1 MSVDID
7 QRILSVAVMNDYVVT
22 REALLS
28 VHVGRSSINRRVGS
42 TLTPVA
48 YGVYVVGEV
57 NDARLLRASLLAVEG
72 SAAADECAGRLLG
85 LPLRERDV
93 TAIVAPRGRRAS
105 LPEAVRLRSTRH
117 LPAPDIVEIDGM
129 RVTTTERTICDLA
142 RLVPPVKTQHLIEW
156 AVTERRMTAQGFLAC
171 ARAFCRR
178 GRTGSAVVRA
188 LSHELLDGAPLPA
201 SMLERKGSE
210 LFSTPEL
217 ADFELHFV
225 PPWSDGVSGIVDV
238 AWPEAKLIVELDGRR
253 WHSVTAAQNEDR
265 RRDRVAV
272 AHGWTVTRF
281 GWQEVVERPSQV
293 VAEVRHLLRTR
304 RNTSTGAA

>member
-1 MSVDID
+1 MSVGID
-7 QRILSVAVMNDYVVT
+7 QRILSIAAANDYVVT

-28 VHVGRSSINRRVGS
+28 AGVGRSSVHRRVGS

-48 YGVYVVGEV
+48 YGVYVVGHV
-57 NDARLLRASLLAVEG
+57 NGDRLLRASLMAVEG

-85 LPLRERDV
+85 LPLRDREV
-93 TAIVAPRGRRAS
+93 VAIVAPRGRGAR
-105 LPEAVRLRSTRH
+105 LPEPIRLRSTRH
-117 LPAPDIVEIDGM
+117 LPSPDIVEIDRM

-142 RLVPPVKTQHLIEW
+142 RVVPPVKTQHLIEW
-156 AVTERRMTAQGFLAC
+156 AVTERLMTAQSFLAC

-201 SMLERKGSE
+201 SVLERKGKE
-210 LFSTPEL
+210 LFSTADL

-225 PPWSDGVSGIVDV
+225 PPWSDGITGIVDV
-238 AWPEAKLIVELDGRR
+238 AWPRAKLIVELDGRR

-265 RRDRVAV
+265 RRDRVATS
-272 AHGWTVTRF
+272 HGWVVARF
-281 GWQEVVERPSQV
+281 GWQEVVERPDHV

-304 RNTSTGAA
+304 LSSRIGTA